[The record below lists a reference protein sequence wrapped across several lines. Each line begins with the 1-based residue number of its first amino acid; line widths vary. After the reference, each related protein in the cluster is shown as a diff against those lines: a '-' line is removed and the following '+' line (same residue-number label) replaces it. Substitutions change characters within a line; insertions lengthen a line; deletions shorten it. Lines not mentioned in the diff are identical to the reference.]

1 MTEVGGPSVFTDVE
15 SNWTSE
21 EEEQT
26 SSESDE
32 DLDEDPDFVD
42 LAYAQSEEDVRLLRD
57 DDNQFQGYV
66 DHDAIDRDPN
76 AGEEDEES
84 DNNPASPRMCTL
96 EHSSSESEVV
106 TGNCLRKRKLP
117 NFKDFIPSI
126 DMKNPQFELGLRF
139 PTREIF
145 RAVVR
150 RHSVLIGRELKFKGN
165 ANMHANAK
173 YFSNWNE
180 SSLTNSN
187 WDMGS
192 FQEKV
197 NQETGYYPSRAQAY
211 RARSLATSNIEGSYT
226 KQYELLW
233 DYCEELKRT
242 NPDNSVAVKSE
253 LEGSI
258 GLDGCHIKDPHPGQ
272 LLCAVGVDA
281 NNGMFPLAY
290 AIAKVESFNTWKWF
304 LELLSHDLKIENS
317 HSYLFM
323 TDKQKGLIDA
333 MDDLFP
339 NAEHRCCLKHL
350 YANFLKEHKGLA
362 LKLQMESIAR
372 ATTLPWFVEEMKKM
386 LELDT
391 AGHAWLCEKDASQ
404 WARSHFRTDFKCDIL
419 MNNLSEAFNSSI
431 LPARN
436 KPVLITLER
445 IRIPDFGCFSETPM
459 YLMIL
464 MASRG
469 VAMDK
474 WHGQVGPRIQG
485 VLEVNK
491 AAGAWDLSGLPC
503 LHACA
508 AVSRFHGNPE
518 DYVHDF
524 YKKDAYLRTYRD
536 MIQPLPSQDLWPKS
550 GLLPLKPP
558 LYHKQPG
565 RPKKSRKK
573 ALDKPKKKSNP
584 NKLQRYHTVI
594 KCSNC
599 GQEGH
604 NRTKCKEPMK
614 NQPRRKQSVRRANTL
629 GQSVQP
635 HSQPRHKLHVRR
647 ARSNCHSMEPNA
659 QPSQS
664 THLSQPSQSTH
675 LSQPSQSSRAQSQSL
690 HARIISDKEGGPSK
704 KRLTSAANNK
714 EWLKKV
720 RATMQ
725 PWQW

>member
-1 MTEVGGPSVFTDVE
+1 MTEAGGPLAFTDVE

-21 EEEQT
+21 EEEQN

-42 LAYAQSEEDVRLLRD
+42 LAYAQSVEDVRLLRD

-84 DNNPASPRMCTL
+84 DNNPASPRMCTP

-145 RAVVR
+145 RAAVR

-165 ANMHANAK
+165 VNMHANAK
-173 YFSNWNE
+173 YFSNWYE
-180 SSLTNSN
+180 SNLTNSN
-187 WDMGS
+187 WDVGS

-211 RARSLATSNIEGSYT
+211 RARRLATSNIEGSYT
-226 KQYELLW
+226 EQYEILW

-242 NPDNSVAVKSE
+242 NPGSSVVVKSE
-253 LEGSI
+253 LEGDTPRFQRVYICLQACKQGFLDGCRPYI
-258 GLDGCHIKDPHPGQ
+258 GLDGCHIKGPHPGQ

-290 AIAKVESFNTWKWF
+290 AVAEVESYNTWKWF
-304 LELLSHDLKIENS
+304 LELLSHDLKIENN
-317 HSYLFM
+317 HGYLFM

-333 MDDLFP
+333 VDDLFP

-391 AGHAWLCEKDASQ
+391 TAHAWLCERDASQ

-436 KPVLITLER
+436 KPVLIALER
-445 IRIPDFGCFSETPM
+445 IRM

-464 MASRG
+464 MASRR
-469 VAMDK
+469 VAVDK

-485 VLEVNK
+485 VLEINK
-491 AAGAWDLSGLPC
+491 SAGQWCIPRHAGQNKFQVMHHSGRQFVVDLDAHTCSCRAWDLSGIPC

-508 AVSRFHGNPE
+508 AMSRFHGNPE

-536 MIQPLPSQDLWPKS
+536 MIHPLPSQDLWPKS
-550 GLLPLKPP
+550 GLLPLNPP

-573 ALDKPKKKSNP
+573 AYDEPKKKSNP

-604 NRTKCKEPMK
+604 NRTK
-614 NQPRRKQSVRRANTL
+614 
-629 GQSVQP
+629 
-635 HSQPRHKLHVRR
+635 
-647 ARSNCHSMEPNA
+647 
-659 QPSQS
+659 
-664 THLSQPSQSTH
+664 
-675 LSQPSQSSRAQSQSL
+675 
-690 HARIISDKEGGPSK
+690 
-704 KRLTSAANNK
+704 
-714 EWLKKV
+714 
-720 RATMQ
+720 
-725 PWQW
+725 